1 MDLASYYNSV
11 FFQSVPATQYPDQ
24 LPAYSDADL
33 HSCQQQLPYNNN
45 NAAAIP
51 FGQYSQSS
59 MGFSEASPSYA
70 TASTGGPVSPSS
82 DYSSSSSTS
91 SSPPPPPFSPY
102 SGLASCYLADFSVAK
117 NSHHQQ
123 SQLGDDFGQHVS
135 VESRRLSDGRTPP
148 PPPATEEDETSMAY
162 CTRRTRD
169 HNRLP
174 RIPPLAVLQKRRLA
188 ANARERKRMNKINTA
203 FERLKRVLP
212 GLENKELSKFESLQL
227 AQDYILHLAQILE
240 ANST

>member
-33 HSCQQQLPYNNN
+33 HSCQQQLAYNNT
-45 NAAAIP
+45 NAAALP
-51 FGQYSQSS
+51 YRGQYCQSA
-59 MGFSEASPSYA
+59 MVYSEVSPSYH

-91 SSPPPPPFSPY
+91 SSPPPFSPY
-102 SGLASCYLADFSVAK
+102 SGLASSYLADFSVAK

-135 VESRRLSDGRTPP
+135 VESRRRLSGGRTPP
-148 PPPATEEDETSMAY
+148 PPAATEEDENSMAY

-227 AQDYILHLAQILE
+227 AQDYILHLAQILK

>member
-11 FFQSVPATQYPDQ
+11 FFQSVPASQYSEQ

-33 HSCQQQLPYNNN
+33 HSCQHQLPYNNT

-59 MGFSEASPSYA
+59 MGFSEVSPSYH

-91 SSPPPPPFSPY
+91 SSPPPFSPY
-102 SGLASCYLADFSVAK
+102 SGLASSYLADFSVAK

-135 VESRRLSDGRTPP
+135 VESRRRLSDGRTPP
-148 PPPATEEDETSMAY
+148 ATATEEDENSMAY

-227 AQDYILHLAQILE
+227 AQDYILHLAQILQD
-240 ANST
+240 NST